1 MFSSQIKPLFERL
14 KHQHDAIALIN
25 GEGTYTFAELGV
37 RTAAIAQALAPWAG
51 RNVLVHGHKQLDG
64 VAAMLACI
72 SQGSC
77 FTFVDQSNPIA
88 RVEKIANLIRAEVI
102 VTAAP
107 DALPGLERWPQWV
120 TSTLENGDPASL
132 PLEPELT
139 QPAFYIL
146 PTSGSTGEPKGVIV
160 SYENFAAFSA
170 WYSPMIRDGIAH
182 GCHVSH
188 ACFSFDMGLLD
199 LFPVL
204 NEGRALL
211 MLDHRHNMLPR
222 QNIRLMSRYPHCPVT
237 SWFSTPSFVD
247 LMLKDPLFSHEQ
259 FPDLKRFFMAGE
271 RAALGLVTQLQ
282 ARFPGLEVMHGYG
295 PTETTGMTHTFEL
308 GHPPEHNAGLLSL
321 GEPCGL
327 TRIRIVD
334 ADGNSLPPGEMGEV
348 RLYGPQVALGYQPE
362 DDPRNNAF
370 SHDEF
375 GRYYATG
382 DRGFLDQDHALF
394 IHGRDDNQLKINGN
408 RVELA
413 EIESSVCRYA
423 EVIQCCVVPI
433 KDEGKVIDLQ
443 LFIQLREDTATHRD
457 ALRQFLAEHLPGYM
471 IPKSMFF
478 CQTFPVTLHGKI
490 DRQQLV
496 QTHQALSAVAG

>member
-1 MFSSQIKPLFERL
+1 MFLSQIKPLFERL
-14 KHQHDAIALIN
+14 KYQDSATALIN
-25 GEGTYTFAELGV
+25 QQGTYSFAELGL
-37 RTAAIAQALAPWAG
+37 RTAAIAQVLAPWAG
-51 RNVLVHGHKQLDG
+51 RNVLVHGHKELDA

-72 SQGSC
+72 SQGCC
-77 FTFVDQSNPIA
+77 FTFVDQANPIA
-88 RVEKIANLIRAEVI
+88 RVEKITNLIRAEVI
-102 VTAAP
+102 LTATTHK
-107 DALPGLERWPQWV
+107 LEGLDRWPQWV
-120 TSTLENGDPASL
+120 TAHLENGDPASL

-160 SYENFAAFSA
+160 SYENFAAFST
-170 WYSPMIRDGIAH
+170 WYSPLVSDEIAH

-204 NEGRALL
+204 CQGRALL

-222 QNIRLMSRYPHCPVT
+222 QNVRLMSREPQCPVT

-247 LMLKDPLFSHEQ
+247 LMLKDPLFSRQQ

-271 RAALGLVTQLQ
+271 RASLGLVTQLQ

-295 PTETTGMTHTFEL
+295 PTETTGMTHTFAL
-308 GHPPEHNAGLLSL
+308 GQPPEHSAGLLSL
-321 GEPCGL
+321 GPACGL
-327 TRIRIVD
+327 TRVRIVD
-334 ADGNSLPPGEMGEV
+334 ADGQSLAPGEMGEV

-362 DDPRNNAF
+362 DDPRNSAF

-382 DRGFLDQDHALF
+382 DRGFVDKDQSLF
-394 IHGRDDNQLKINGN
+394 IHGRDDNQLKLHGN
-408 RVELA
+408 RIELA
-413 EIESSVCRYA
+413 EIESCVCRFV
-423 EVIQCCVVPI
+423 EVSQCCVVPI
-433 KDEGKVIDLQ
+433 KEEGKVIDLQ
-443 LFIQLREDTATHRD
+443 LFIQLREDNATHRK
-457 ALRQFLAEHLPGYM
+457 ALRHFLAEQLPGYM

-496 QTHQALSAVAG
+496 HQHKALSAVT

>member
-14 KHQHDAIALIN
+14 KNQDSAVALIN
-25 GEGTYTFAELGV
+25 QEGTCSFAELGL
-37 RTAAIAQALAPWAG
+37 RTAAIARALAPWAG
-51 RNVLVHGHKQLDG
+51 RNVLVHGHKQRDA

-77 FTFVDQSNPIA
+77 FTFVDQSNPVA
-88 RVEKIANLIRAEVI
+88 RVEKIAQLIRAEVI
-102 VTAAP
+102 VTASP
-107 DALPGLERWPQWV
+107 HSLENLDRWPQCV
-120 TSTLENGDPASL
+120 TATLDNGDPETL
-132 PLEPELT
+132 PLEPVLT

-146 PTSGSTGEPKGVIV
+146 PTSGSTGEPKGVVV
-160 SYENFAAFSA
+160 SYENFAAFST

-204 NEGRALL
+204 CQGRALL

-222 QNIRLMSRYPHCPVT
+222 QNIRLMSRYPQCPVT

-247 LMLKDPLFSHEQ
+247 LMLKDPLFGREQ

-295 PTETTGMTHTFEL
+295 PTETTGMTHTFAL
-308 GHPPEHNAGLLSL
+308 GQPPEHNGGLLSL
-321 GEPCGL
+321 GKACGL
-327 TRIRIVD
+327 TQVRIVD
-334 ADGNSLPPGEMGEV
+334 AQGHSVAPGEMGEV

-370 SHDEF
+370 SHDAF

-382 DRGFLDQDHALF
+382 DRGFVDDEQSLF
-394 IHGRDDNQLKINGN
+394 IHGRDDNQLKLNGN
-408 RVELA
+408 RVELG

-423 EVIQCCVVPI
+423 QVIQCCAVPI
-433 KDEGKVIDLQ
+433 KHDGKVIDLQ
-443 LFIQLREDTATHRD
+443 LFIQLHEDSAPHRE
-457 ALRQFLAEHLPGYM
+457 ALRQFLAEQLPGYM
-471 IPKSMFF
+471 IPKSIFF

-496 QTHQALSAVAG
+496 QAHSAESAVSG

>member
-14 KHQHDAIALIN
+14 KYQDNATALIN
-25 GEGTYTFAELGV
+25 QQGIYSFAELGL
-37 RTAAIAQALAPWAG
+37 RTAAIAQVIAPWAG
-51 RNVLVHGHKQLDG
+51 RNVLVHGHKQLDA
-64 VAAMLACI
+64 VAALLACI

-77 FTFVDQSNPIA
+77 FTFVDQSNPLA
-88 RVEKIANLIRAEVI
+88 RVEKIANLTRAELI
-102 VTAAP
+102 LTATTHK
-107 DALPGLERWPQWV
+107 LEGLDRWPQWV
-120 TSTLENGDPASL
+120 TPHLENGDPASL

-146 PTSGSTGEPKGVIV
+146 PTSGSTGEPKGVVV
-160 SYENFAAFSA
+160 SYENFAAFST
-170 WYSPMIRDGIAH
+170 WYSPMISDDIAY

-204 NEGRALL
+204 CQGRALL
-211 MLDHRHNMLPR
+211 MLDHCHNMLPR
-222 QNIRLMSRYPHCPVT
+222 QNIRLMSRYPQCPAT

-247 LMLKDPLFSHEQ
+247 LILRDPLFNRQE
-259 FPDLKRFFMAGE
+259 FPELKRFFMAGE
-271 RAALGLVTQLQ
+271 RASLGLVNQLQ
-282 ARFPGLEVMHGYG
+282 TRFPGLEVMHGYG
-295 PTETTGMTHTFEL
+295 PTETTGMTHTFAL
-308 GHPPEHNAGLLSL
+308 GQPPEHNAGLLSL
-321 GEPCGL
+321 GKPCGL

-334 ADGNSLPPGEMGEV
+334 ADGHSLAPGEMGEV

-382 DRGFLDQDHALF
+382 DRGFLDDDQALF
-394 IHGRDDNQLKINGN
+394 IHGRDDNQLKVNGN

-413 EIESSVCRYA
+413 EIESSVCRYG

-433 KDEGKVIDLQ
+433 KDEGKVTDLQ
-443 LFIQLREDTATHRD
+443 LFIQLREDNATHRD
-457 ALRQFLAEHLPGYM
+457 ALRQFLAEQLPGYM
-471 IPKSMFF
+471 IPKSIFF

-496 QTHQALSAVAG
+496 HAHKTLSDVS

>member
-1 MFSSQIKPLFERL
+1 MYLSQIKPLFERL
-14 KHQHDAIALIN
+14 KYQDNATALIN
-25 GEGTYTFAELGV
+25 QEGIYSFAELGM
-37 RTAAIAQALAPWAG
+37 RTAAIAQVLAPWAG
-51 RNVLVHGHKQLDG
+51 RNVLVYGHKQLDA
-64 VAAMLACI
+64 VAAMMACI
-72 SQGSC
+72 SQGCC
-77 FTFVDQSNPIA
+77 FTFVDQANPVP
-88 RVEKIANLIRAEVI
+88 RVEKIADLIRAELI
-102 VTAAP
+102 LTATTHK
-107 DALPGLERWPQWV
+107 LEGLDRWPQWV
-120 TSTLENGDPASL
+120 MSTLENGDPASL
-132 PLEPELT
+132 PLEPQLT

-170 WYSPMIRDGIAH
+170 WYSPLVSDDIAH

-204 NEGRALL
+204 CQGRALL

-222 QNIRLMSRYPHCPVT
+222 QNIRLMSREPQCPVT

-247 LMLKDPLFSHEQ
+247 LMLKDPLFIRQQ

-271 RAALGLVTQLQ
+271 RASLGLVAQLQ

-295 PTETTGMTHTFEL
+295 PTETTGMTHIFAL
-308 GHPPEHNAGLLSL
+308 GQPPEHSAGLLSL
-321 GEPCGL
+321 GVACGL
-327 TRIRIVD
+327 TQVRIVD
-334 ADGNSLPPGEMGEV
+334 ADGHSLPPGEMGEV

-362 DDPRNNAF
+362 DDPRNSAF
-370 SHDEF
+370 NQDEF

-382 DRGFLDQDHALF
+382 DRGFLDEDQSLF
-394 IHGRDDNQLKINGN
+394 IHGREDGQLKLNGH
-408 RVELA
+408 RIELA
-413 EIESSVCRYA
+413 EIESSVCRYV
-423 EVIQCCVVPI
+423 EVIQCCAVPI
-433 KDEGKVIDLQ
+433 KEEGKVIDLQ
-443 LFIQLREDTATHRD
+443 LFIQLREDNATHRE
-457 ALRQFLAEHLPGYM
+457 ALRHFLAEQLPGYM

-496 QTHQALSAVAG
+496 QQHKALSVVT